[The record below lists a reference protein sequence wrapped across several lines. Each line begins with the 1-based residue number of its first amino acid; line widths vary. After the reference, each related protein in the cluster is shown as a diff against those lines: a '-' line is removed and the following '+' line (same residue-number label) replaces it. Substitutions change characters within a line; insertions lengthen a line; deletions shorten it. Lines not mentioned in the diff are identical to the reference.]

1 MFEIVDFIVIKVKD
15 DVFEKYGWKVKVKDT
30 TTNKSFSV
38 KCFIRKLDQ
47 AFICTNIPENY
58 FIDDSNAEI
67 EELIRDYLI
76 TKQEIYTGEDG
87 DSYLV
92 GEDE

>member
-1 MFEIVDFIVIKVKD
+1 MFEIVNYIVIKVKD

-38 KCFIRKLDQ
+38 KCYIRDLDQ
-47 AFICTNIPENY
+47 AFMCIGIPENY
-58 FIDDSNAEI
+58 FVDDSNVEI
-67 EELIRDYLI
+67 EELVQDYLI
-76 TKQEIYTGEDG
+76 TKQEIYMGEDG

-92 GEDE
+92 GEDK